1 MPHAALRWWR
11 ISPDENSMR
20 LHACAALLLCAL
32 AAGTACAVEADK
44 PYRMETVASGLE
56 HPWCVAFLP
65 DGRMLVTERAGRLR
79 VIEGGKLLPD
89 PVAGLPPAFVRGQGG
104 LFDVLPARDFASS
117 RVLYLS
123 FAHGDRDANATRVV
137 RARLDG
143 HALKD
148 VQVVFTAQPLKGTAA
163 HFGGR
168 MAWMSD
174 GTLLLT
180 LGDGFN
186 HREQAQTLDNH
197 FGKLVRINADGSVP
211 RDNPFVDRKGAL
223 PEIYSY
229 GHRNPQGLVVDGTRL
244 WMHEHGPRG
253 GDELNLIEPGRN
265 YGWPAITYGVDYSG
279 AQISPYTEMKG
290 MEQPRIHWTPSIAP
304 AGLTRYDDALFPA
317 WRGDLLV
324 SALVERSVRRVDLDG
339 DQVKGQEL
347 LFTDLGERLRDVR
360 AGPDGA
366 LYLLTDA
373 PQGRVLRVT
382 PARPGA

>member
-1 MPHAALRWWR
+1 
-11 ISPDENSMR
+11 MR
-20 LHACAALLLCAL
+20 MHACAALLTCAL
-32 AAGTACAVEADK
+32 APGFAAAAPP
-44 PYRMETVASGLE
+44 PYQVETVAGGLE

-65 DGRMLVTERAGRLR
+65 DGRMLVTERPGRLR
-79 VIEGGKLLPD
+79 VVAGGKLLPE
-89 PVAGLPPAFVRGQGG
+89 PVSGLPPVFARNQGG

-117 RVLYLS
+117 GTLYLS
-123 FAHGDRDANATRVV
+123 FAHGDRGANATRVV

-148 VQVVFTAQPLKGTAA
+148 VQVIFTARPLKATAA

-168 MAWMSD
+168 MAWLPD

-180 LGDGFN
+180 LGDGFE

-197 FGKLVRINADGSVP
+197 FGKSVRLNADGSVP
-211 RDNPFVDRKGAL
+211 RDNPFVGRKQAL

-229 GHRNPQGLVVDGTRL
+229 GHRNLQGLVVDAAAQRV
-244 WMHEHGPRG
+244 WMHEHGPKG
-253 GDELNLIEPGRN
+253 GDELNRVEPGRN

-290 MEQPRIHWTPSIAP
+290 MEQPRIHWTPSVAP
-304 AGLTRYDDALFPA
+304 AGMALYDGTLFPD
-317 WRGDLLV
+317 WRGDLFV
-324 SALVERSVRRVDLDG
+324 STLVERSVRRVDLDG
-339 DQVKGQEL
+339 DKVKGQEV
-347 LFTDLGERLRDVR
+347 LFTEIGDRLRDVR
-360 AGPDGA
+360 VGPDGA

-373 PQGRVLRVT
+373 PDGRLLRVS

>member
-1 MPHAALRWWR
+1 
-11 ISPDENSMR
+11 MR
-20 LHACAALLLCAL
+20 LHACAALLMCVLP
-32 AAGTACAVEADK
+32 AGVAGGAGADK
-44 PYRMETVASGLE
+44 PYRIETVAGGLE

-79 VIEGGKLLPD
+79 VIEGGKLLSD
-89 PVAGLPPAFVRGQGG
+89 PVAGLPPVFVRNQGG

-168 MAWMSD
+168 MAWLPD

-180 LGDGFN
+180 LGDGFQ

-211 RDNPFVDRKGAL
+211 RDNPFASRKGAL
-223 PEIYSY
+223 PAIYSY
-229 GHRNPQGLVVDGTRL
+229 GHRNIQGLAVDAAANRI

-290 MEQPRIHWTPSIAP
+290 MEQPLIHWTPSVAP
-304 AGLTRYDDALFPA
+304 AGMALYDAALFPA
-317 WRGDLLV
+317 WRGDLFV
-324 SALVERSVRRVDLDG
+324 STLVERSVRRVDLDG
-339 DQVKGQEL
+339 GKVKGQEI
-347 LFTDLGERLRDVR
+347 LFAEIGERLRDVR
-360 AGPDGA
+360 VGPDGA
-366 LYLLTDA
+366 LYLLTDLA
-373 PQGRVLRVT
+373 QGRVLRVS
-382 PARPGA
+382 PAPPGA

>member
-1 MPHAALRWWR
+1 
-11 ISPDENSMR
+11 MR
-20 LHACAALLLCAL
+20 LHACAALLMCVLPAGVAG
-32 AAGTACAVEADK
+32 AAGADK
-44 PYRMETVASGLE
+44 PYRIETVAGGLE

-79 VIEGGKLLPD
+79 VIEGGKLLSD
-89 PVAGLPPAFVRGQGG
+89 PVAGLPPVFVRNQGG

-168 MAWMSD
+168 MAWLPD

-180 LGDGFN
+180 LGDGFQ

-211 RDNPFVDRKGAL
+211 RDNPFASRKGAL
-223 PEIYSY
+223 PAIYSY
-229 GHRNPQGLVVDGTRL
+229 GHRNIQGLAVDAAANRI

-290 MEQPRIHWTPSIAP
+290 MEQPLIHWTPSVAP
-304 AGLTRYDDALFPA
+304 AGMALYDAALFPA
-317 WRGDLLV
+317 WRGDLFV
-324 SALVERSVRRVDLDG
+324 STLVERSVRRVDLDG
-339 DQVKGQEL
+339 GKVKGQEI
-347 LFTDLGERLRDVR
+347 LFAEIGERLRDVR
-360 AGPDGA
+360 VGPDGA
-366 LYLLTDA
+366 LYLLTDLA
-373 PQGRVLRVT
+373 QGRVLRVS
-382 PARPGA
+382 PAPPGA